1 MEPVLPEDVD
11 RLGIS
16 LTCHFTRNDSRTD
29 WRAQWERVALVDR
42 IKRLR
47 VVGLPHEPHKTPATF
62 WVKLSEGRF
71 HPAARGVQHTLHTRK
86 LALRALQPEV

>member
-1 MEPVLPEDVD
+1 MSLGLVLLVTSLAATRTLTGEPRE
-11 RLGIS
+11 
-16 LTCHFTRNDSRTD
+16 C
-29 WRAQWERVALVDR
+29 VALIDQITTTAV
-42 IKRLR
+42 R